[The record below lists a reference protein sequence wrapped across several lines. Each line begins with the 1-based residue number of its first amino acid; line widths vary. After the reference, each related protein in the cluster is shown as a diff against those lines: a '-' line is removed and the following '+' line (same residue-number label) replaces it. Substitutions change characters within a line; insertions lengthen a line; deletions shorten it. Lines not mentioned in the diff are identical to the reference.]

1 MLGKMTT
8 PRSRQNSWCFIE
20 IEDVSSGG
28 YLLPQAHRPS
38 SPPPRGTMFRKSKEY
53 SLTELLEH
61 PVLGLLM
68 TSQGI
73 ERRSVELMVDM
84 QSCERRHAL
93 VDEPV
98 VD

>member
-1 MLGKMTT
+1 
-8 PRSRQNSWCFIE
+8 
-20 IEDVSSGG
+20 
-28 YLLPQAHRPS
+28 
-38 SPPPRGTMFRKSKEY
+38 MFRKSKEY

-73 ERRSVELMVDM
+73 ERRSVELMVDT
-84 QSCERRHAL
+84 QSCERRRAL

>member
-1 MLGKMTT
+1 
-8 PRSRQNSWCFIE
+8 
-20 IEDVSSGG
+20 
-28 YLLPQAHRPS
+28 
-38 SPPPRGTMFRKSKEY
+38 MFRKSKEY
-53 SLTELLEH
+53 SLAELLEH

-73 ERRSVELMVDM
+73 ERRSVELMVDTP
-84 QSCERRHAL
+84 SCERRRAL